1 MTLATIIMVVLI
13 CLGCVLG
20 MAGVAVAGYQGYR
33 TYKAARAV
41 GITSRRDLDEI
52 SLRMREI
59 DRQMRDLQKKQEVV
73 AERLQSLSATTSEL
87 RYLKDEVDRSTG
99 YLSKLKS

>member
-52 SLRMREI
+52 SL
-59 DRQMRDLQKKQEVV
+59 Q